1 MGQSVRRVEDAA
13 LLTGRGR
20 YIDDLGV
27 PPGTLHAAILR
38 SPHAHA
44 TITSIDPAAAR
55 AMPGVAAVLTGADLR
70 AVMASLVVGVKAPV
84 ECWPVAMDR
93 VRYVGEPVAVAVAA
107 DRYVAADAL
116 DAIKVGYALL
126 PAVVKPLDTIAPG
139 APVLHDGFPGNVA
152 SDRSFSYGDPDAA
165 FATAPH
171 RLTIDVEYPRS
182 ACTPIECYGVL
193 AEHEPGSD
201 TYDVLA
207 NFQGPFS
214 IHAVI
219 ARAHKV
225 PGNRLRLR
233 TPPDSGGS
241 FGVKQGVFPYIVLL
255 AAAARLR
262 PPGLERLPKPLYF
275 PRF

>member
-1 MGQSVRRVEDAA
+1 MRQRQAPKEAKLDTHTAAAAEFVIPATWVGQSVRRVEDAA

-44 TITSIDPAAAR
+44 TITSIAPAAAR

-107 DRYVAADAL
+107 DRYVAEDAL

-126 PAVVKPLDTIAPG
+126 PAVVKPLDTIAP
-139 APVLHDGFPGNVA
+139 APPSCTTA
-152 SDRSFSYGDPDAA
+152 SRATWP
-165 FATAPH
+165 ATAASATATLMPPSPPH
-171 RLTIDVEYPRS
+171 RT
-182 ACTPIECYGVL
+182 A
-193 AEHEPGSD
+193 
-201 TYDVLA
+201 
-207 NFQGPFS
+207 
-214 IHAVI
+214 
-219 ARAHKV
+219 
-225 PGNRLRLR
+225 
-233 TPPDSGGS
+233 
-241 FGVKQGVFPYIVLL
+241 
-255 AAAARLR
+255 
-262 PPGLERLPKPLYF
+262 
-275 PRF
+275 